1 MANITL
7 YNQQGQKKGDIQVSD
22 VIFGAKFN
30 QDLVH
35 QALVRQL
42 ANARVSV
49 IANTLTKSEV
59 RGGGRKPWKQKG
71 TGRAR
76 QGSIRNPHWKGG
88 GVVFG
93 PKNNRNY
100 KQMMPKKQR
109 RLALFSAL
117 SAKFQDGKIMA
128 VDNFESPAVKT
139 KTFVEMLHKLPIEK
153 DVLFLIPGK
162 NELITKSTRN
172 IPFVKTMLVNYLN
185 IADLQRYD
193 QVVFLEEALNK
204 MEQLFL
210 SERSSESE
218 SSEEETVKEPKK
230 AKAPKKVVAKKKTAA
245 KEA

>member
-1 MANITL
+1 LAKIAL
-7 YNQQGQKKGDIQVSD
+7 YNQLGEKKKDLEVSD

-35 QALVRQL
+35 QALTRQH

-49 IANTLTKSEV
+49 IAHTLTKSEV
-59 RGGGRKPWKQKG
+59 SGGGRKPWRQKG

-117 SAKFQDGKIMA
+117 SLKLKDGKIIALDKLEMPEIKTRTMMA
-128 VDNFESPAVKT
+128 I
-139 KTFVEMLHKLPIEK
+139 LHKLPVQK
-153 DVLFLIPGK
+153 DVLVLLSEK
-162 NELITKSTRN
+162 NETIQKSARN
-172 IPFVKTMLVNYLN
+172 LPFAKTMLVNYLN

-193 QVVFLEEALNK
+193 EVIFLEEALTK
-204 MEQLFL
+204 METLFGGGK
-210 SERSSESE
+210 
-218 SSEEETVKEPKK
+218 V
-230 AKAPKKVVAKKKTAA
+230 KKVNNEKIIN
-245 KEA
+245 